1 MIPLLDMIRGYVR
14 QFAPH
19 TALIAICALLGAA
32 WGAIEIS
39 GANTIDERPETW
51 SLPKVVLPQAVP
63 IPANGITDRFLIDD
77 SRAPIKKKAPEAVKK
92 APVDKW
98 RFIGTV
104 DQGKNL
110 VAAIEVNGKSVKR
123 VKPGDALPDGALVT
137 KITQNALSFERE
149 GAGQTVSLF
158 EEKKPQ

>member
-1 MIPLLDMIRGYVR
+1 MIPTLDMIRDYGR

-19 TALIAICALLGAA
+19 SALIVMCALLGAV
-32 WGAIEIS
+32 WGAIEAG

-51 SLPKVVLPQAVP
+51 NLPKVALPQAVP
-63 IPANGITDRFLIDD
+63 MPEDGISDRFLVDD
-77 SRAPIKKKAPEAVKK
+77 SRTPIKKKAPETAKK

-104 DQGKNL
+104 DQGKSL

-137 KITQNALSFERE
+137 KITQNVLSFERE

-158 EEKKPQ
+158 EEKKP